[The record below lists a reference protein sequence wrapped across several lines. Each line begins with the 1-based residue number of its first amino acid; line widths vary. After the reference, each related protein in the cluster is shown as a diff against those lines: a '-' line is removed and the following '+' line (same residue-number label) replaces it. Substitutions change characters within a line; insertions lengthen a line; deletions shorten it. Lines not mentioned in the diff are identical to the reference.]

1 MSEQNNKIK
10 GVYIAIYVIEVI
22 LVFLPWV
29 SSPMMS
35 YFYAIIGN
43 SNSQE
48 YTVINFLTT
57 TGKALNQFGSSGGIE
72 LLNWLFGAALILVAV
87 LGIYVCIA
95 AYEVYQL
102 AKEGGKSKNGFEQTQ
117 LTLAIFALA
126 AIVVIY
132 IVNTVIVSDSFFTAS
147 QTAIIAPTIWSW
159 LTFLLPAVICL
170 YCHFA
175 PSGSIERLVD
185 QASNMQ
191 MQAPKAAENTK
202 PTIANPLSVLEAT
215 QMLKEEETSKSA
227 IQSVLVNDSQNKRWQ
242 FCPQCGN
249 ELSVEANFCNKCGQA
264 VQRDSKI

>member
-1 MSEQNNKIK
+1 MIEQNNKTK
-10 GVYIAIYVIEVI
+10 GICIAIYVVEVI

-57 TGKALNQFGSSGGIE
+57 TGNALNQFGSSGGIE
-72 LLNWLFGAALILVAV
+72 LLNWLFGAALVLFAV

-102 AKEGGKSKNGFEQTQ
+102 AKEGGSKNDFEQTQ

-132 IVNTVIVSDSFFTAS
+132 VVNTAIVSDSFYAAS

-159 LTFLLPAVICL
+159 LAFLLPAAIYL

-175 PSGSIERLVD
+175 PSGSIERLVE
-185 QASNMQ
+185 QASNLQ
-191 MQAPKAAENTK
+191 MQAPKATEDLK
-202 PTIANPLSVLEAT
+202 PTIANPSVLEAT
-215 QMLKEEETSKSA
+215 QMLKEEETPKSVT
-227 IQSVLVNDSQNKRWQ
+227 QSVLVNDPQNKRWQ

-249 ELSVEANFCNKCGQA
+249 ELSAEANFCNKCGQA
-264 VQRDSKI
+264 IQRSLQD

>member
-1 MSEQNNKIK
+1 MIEQNNKTK
-10 GVYIAIYVIEVI
+10 GIYIAIYVVEVI

-57 TGKALNQFGSSGGIE
+57 TGNALNQFGSNGGIE

-102 AKEGGKSKNGFEQTQ
+102 AKEGGKSKNDFEQTQ

-132 IVNTVIVSDSFFTAS
+132 VVNTVIVSDSFYAAS

-159 LTFLLPAVICL
+159 LAFLLPAAIYL

-175 PSGSIERLVD
+175 PSGSIERLVE
-185 QASNMQ
+185 QASNLQ
-191 MQAPKAAENTK
+191 MQAPKVAEDPK
-202 PTIANPLSVLEAT
+202 PTIANPSVLEAAQT
-215 QMLKEEETSKSA
+215 LKEEEASKPVT
-227 IQSVLVNDSQNKRWQ
+227 QSVLVDDSQNKRWQ

-249 ELSVEANFCNKCGQA
+249 ELSAEANFCNKCGQA
-264 VQRDSKI
+264 IQPNSQD

>member
-1 MSEQNNKIK
+1 MIEQNNKTK
-10 GVYIAIYVIEVI
+10 GICIAIYVVEVI

-57 TGKALNQFGSSGGIE
+57 TGNALNQFGSSGGIE

-102 AKEGGKSKNGFEQTQ
+102 AKEAGKSKNDFEQTQ
-117 LTLAIFALA
+117 LALAIFALA

-132 IVNTVIVSDSFFTAS
+132 VVNTIIVSNSFYAAS
-147 QTAIIAPTIWSW
+147 QTAIIVPTIWAW
-159 LTFLLPAVICL
+159 LTLLVPAAICL

-175 PSGSIERLVD
+175 PSGSIERLVE
-185 QASNMQ
+185 QASNL
-191 MQAPKAAENTK
+191 QAQIPKVAEEPK
-202 PTIANPLSVLEAT
+202 PTITNPSVLETT
-215 QMLKEEETSKSA
+215 QMPKEETSKSA
-227 IQSVLVNDSQNKRWQ
+227 TQSVLVNDYQNKRWQ

-249 ELSVEANFCNKCGQA
+249 ELSAEANFCNKCGQA
-264 VQRDSKI
+264 IQHIS

>member
-1 MSEQNNKIK
+1 MIEQNNKTK
-10 GVYIAIYVIEVI
+10 GIYIAIYVVEVI

-57 TGKALNQFGSSGGIE
+57 TGNALNQFGSSGGIE
-72 LLNWLFGAALILVAV
+72 LLNWLFGAALVLVAV

-102 AKEGGKSKNGFEQTQ
+102 AKEDGKSKNDFEQTQ

-132 IVNTVIVSDSFFTAS
+132 VVNTAIVSDSFYAAS

-159 LTFLLPAVICL
+159 LTFLLPAAIYL
-170 YCHFA
+170 YYHFA
-175 PSGSIERLVD
+175 PSGSIERLVE
-185 QASNMQ
+185 QASNLQ
-191 MQAPKAAENTK
+191 MQAPKATEDPK
-202 PTIANPLSVLEAT
+202 PAVANPSVLEAT
-215 QMLKEEETSKSA
+215 QTLKEEETPKPA
-227 IQSVLVNDSQNKRWQ
+227 IQSVLVNDSQSERWQ

-249 ELSVEANFCNKCGQA
+249 KLSAKANFCNKCGQA
-264 VQRDSKI
+264 IQPNSQD